1 MADKSYDD
9 AAGMTNE
16 PSVFDAK
23 VAILLGPAEQKT
35 ILAERTVAGELV
47 SGVLGNGIA
56 QVSVSDT
63 VEMLLEAVLALGE
76 TVCDQLGAPY
86 SQAMPNFLAEFA
98 ATLIDTG
105 YDGEDDA
112 RQAKVR
118 AMHGLPPIGEA
129 GGA

>member
-1 MADKSYDD
+1 MAENSCDES
-9 AAGMTNE
+9 AGIANE

-23 VAILLGPAEQKT
+23 VAILLGPTEQKT
-35 ILAERTVAGELV
+35 ILAERAVAGELV
-47 SGVLGNGIA
+47 SGVLGDGIA

-63 VEMLLEAVLALGE
+63 VEMLLESVLALGE

-86 SQAMPNFLAEFA
+86 SQAMPGFLAEFA
-98 ATLIDTG
+98 AALIDTG

-112 RQAKVR
+112 RQASVR
-118 AMHGLPPIGEA
+118 AMHGLPPLGET